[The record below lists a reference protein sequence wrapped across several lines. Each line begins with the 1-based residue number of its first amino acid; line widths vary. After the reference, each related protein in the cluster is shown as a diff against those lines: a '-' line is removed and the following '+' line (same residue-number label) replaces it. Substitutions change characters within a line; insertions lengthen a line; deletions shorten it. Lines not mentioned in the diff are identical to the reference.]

1 LALEKSTAASLFW
14 TLDQMKEMTS
24 ELAIAGTHPYFNL
37 HCQVDNRR
45 AVELVEPNEVMNA
58 PGIAICGA

>member
-1 LALEKSTAASLFW
+1 
-14 TLDQMKEMTS
+14 MKEMTS

-45 AVELVEPNEVMNA
+45 AVELVGPNEVMNA